1 MRKGQDLIEEAA
13 PTTGAAS
20 CRLRIIEIQRSVS

>member
-20 CRLRIIEIQRSVS
+20 LSFTDN